1 MSMKNSKTIG
11 IISIFLVV
19 VLIISLFPT
28 ISFAGEPTKLD
39 STNKLIIKKISKNKV
54 KVVDGK
60 DEALISIVESD
71 NKITVKVS
79 EKNPEKNSYFIAD
92 KATGKIYSS
101 ETKNTVDIKELLN
114 DDTML
119 QKDSN
124 STLSLKAGKSG
135 YVGTVNQFISY
146 KELSKLVTSSSS
158 AASIAGAILT
168 ILGMVGITAA
178 NPIAGVVS
186 IIGGIITVIQHGI
199 GSKSPKH
206 GIIIKMKKYR
216 HVRYRAGMRLVR
228 YSYEIVGVSRKW
240 GLWKNEQFI

>member
-1 MSMKNSKTIG
+1 MSMKNSKTINL
-11 IISIFLVV
+11 ISIFLVV
-19 VLIISLFPT
+19 MLIISLFPT

-54 KVVDGK
+54 KVIDGK

-71 NKITVKVS
+71 NKIHVKVS

-124 STLSLKAGKSG
+124 STISLKAGKSG
-135 YVGTVNQFISY
+135 YVKTVNQFISY
-146 KELSKLVTSSSS
+146 KELSKLVTTTST

-168 ILGMVGITAA
+168 ILGWLGITAA
-178 NPIAGVVS
+178 NPIGGVAS
-186 IIGGIITVIQHGI
+186 IIGGITAIIQHKL
-199 GSKSPKH
+199 GSKNPNH

-228 YSYEIVGVSRKW
+228 YSYEIVGVSLK
-240 GLWKNEQFI
+240 

>member
-1 MSMKNSKTIG
+1 MSMKNSKTIN

-54 KVVDGK
+54 KVIDGK

-71 NKITVKVS
+71 NKIHVKVS

-124 STLSLKAGKSG
+124 STISLKAGKSG
-135 YVGTVNQFISY
+135 YVKTVNQFISY
-146 KELSKLVTSSSS
+146 KELSKLVTTTSTT
-158 AASIAGAILT
+158 ASIAGAILT
-168 ILGMVGITAA
+168 ILGWLWITAA
-178 NPIAGVVS
+178 NPIGGVAS
-186 IIGGIITVIQHGI
+186 LIGGIATIIQYKLGA
-199 GSKSPKH
+199 KSPNH

-228 YSYEIVGVSRKW
+228 YSYEIVGVSLK
-240 GLWKNEQFI
+240 

>member
-1 MSMKNSKTIG
+1 MSMKNSKTINL
-11 IISIFLVV
+11 ISIFLVV
-19 VLIISLFPT
+19 MLIISLFPT

-54 KVVDGK
+54 KVIDGK

-71 NKITVKVS
+71 NKIHVKVS

-124 STLSLKAGKSG
+124 STISLKAGKSG
-135 YVGTVNQFISY
+135 YVKTVNQFISY
-146 KELSKLVTSSSS
+146 KELSKLVTTTSTT
-158 AASIAGAILT
+158 ASIAGAILT
-168 ILGMVGITAA
+168 ILGWLGITAA
-178 NPIAGVVS
+178 NPIGGVVS
-186 IIGGIITVIQHGI
+186 IIGGITAIIQHKL
-199 GSKSPKH
+199 GSKNPNH

-228 YSYEIVGVSRKW
+228 YSYEIVGVSLK
-240 GLWKNEQFI
+240 

>member
-1 MSMKNSKTIG
+1 MSMKNSKTINL
-11 IISIFLVV
+11 ISIFLVV
-19 VLIISLFPT
+19 MLIISLFPT

-39 STNKLIIKKISKNKV
+39 STNNLIIKKISKNKV
-54 KVVDGK
+54 KVIDGK

-71 NKITVKVS
+71 NKIHVKVS

-124 STLSLKAGKSG
+124 STLVQDGLLKAGSGSG

-199 GSKSPKH
+199 GSKSPNH

-228 YSYEIVGVSRKW
+228 YSYEIVGVSRK
-240 GLWKNEQFI
+240 

>member
-124 STLSLKAGKSG
+124 STISLKAGKSG
-135 YVGTVNQFISY
+135 YVKTVNQFISY
-146 KELSKLVTSSSS
+146 KELSKLVTTTSTT
-158 AASIAGAILT
+158 ASIAGAILT
-168 ILGMVGITAA
+168 ILGWLGITAA
-178 NPIAGVVS
+178 NPIGGVAS
-186 IIGGIITVIQHGI
+186 LIGGIATIIQYKLGA
-199 GSKSPKH
+199 KSPYH

-216 HVRYRAGMRLVR
+216 HVRYRAGRRFVR
-228 YSYEIVGVSRKW
+228 YSYEIVGVSRK
-240 GLWKNEQFI
+240 

>member
-1 MSMKNSKTIG
+1 MSMKNSKTIN

-39 STNKLIIKKISKNKV
+39 SNNKLIIKKISKNKV
-54 KVVDGK
+54 KVIDGK

-71 NKITVKVS
+71 NK
-79 EKNPEKNSYFIAD
+79 KNSYFIAD

-101 ETKNTVDIKELLN
+101 ETKNTVDIKELFN

-124 STLSLKAGKSG
+124 STLVQNRLLKAGRSG

-146 KELSKLVTSSSS
+146 KQLSKLVTSSSS

-168 ILGMVGITAA
+168 ILGYVGITAA

-186 IIGGIITVIQHGI
+186 IIGGIVTVIQLGI
-199 GSKSPKH
+199 GSKSPYH

-228 YSYEIVGVSRKW
+228 YSYEIAGVSRK
-240 GLWKNEQFI
+240 

>member
-1 MSMKNSKTIG
+1 M
-11 IISIFLVV
+11 
-19 VLIISLFPT
+19 LIISLFPT

-39 STNKLIIKKISKNKV
+39 STNKLIIKKIPENKV

-114 DDTML
+114 NDDTML

-124 STLSLKAGKSG
+124 STLVQNRLLKAGKSG
-135 YVGTVNQFISY
+135 YVGKVNQFISY

-186 IIGGIITVIQHGI
+186 IIGGIATIIQHKL

-216 HVRYRAGMRLVR
+216 HVRYRAGRRFVR
-228 YSYEIVGVSRKW
+228 YSYEIVGVSRK
-240 GLWKNEQFI
+240 

>member
-124 STLSLKAGKSG
+124 STISLKAGKSG
-135 YVGTVNQFISY
+135 YVKTVNQFISY
-146 KELSKLVTSSSS
+146 KELSKLVTRTSTT
-158 AASIAGAILT
+158 ASIAGAILT
-168 ILGMVGITAA
+168 ILGWLGITAA
-178 NPIAGVVS
+178 NPIGGVAS
-186 IIGGIITVIQHGI
+186 LIGGIATIIQYKLGA
-199 GSKSPKH
+199 KSPNH

-228 YSYEIVGVSRKW
+228 YSYEIVGVSLK
-240 GLWKNEQFI
+240 

>member
-1 MSMKNSKTIG
+1 MSMKKSKTIG

-124 STLSLKAGKSG
+124 STISLKAGKSG
-135 YVGTVNQFISY
+135 YVKTVNQFISY
-146 KELSKLVTSSSS
+146 KELSKLVTTTSTT
-158 AASIAGAILT
+158 ASIAGAILT
-168 ILGMVGITAA
+168 ILGWLGITAA
-178 NPIAGVVS
+178 NPIGGVAS
-186 IIGGIITVIQHGI
+186 LIGGIATIIQYKLGA
-199 GSKSPKH
+199 KSPNH

-228 YSYEIVGVSRKW
+228 YSYEIVGVSLK
-240 GLWKNEQFI
+240 

>member
-1 MSMKNSKTIG
+1 MSMKNSKTINL
-11 IISIFLVV
+11 ISIFLVV
-19 VLIISLFPT
+19 MLIISLFPT

-54 KVVDGK
+54 KVIDGK

-71 NKITVKVS
+71 NKIHVKVS

-124 STLSLKAGKSG
+124 STISLNAGKSG
-135 YVGTVNQFISY
+135 YVKTVNQFISY
-146 KELSKLVTSSSS
+146 KELSKLVTTTSTT
-158 AASIAGAILT
+158 ASIAGAILT
-168 ILGMVGITAA
+168 ILGWLGITAA
-178 NPIAGVVS
+178 NPIGGVAS
-186 IIGGIITVIQHGI
+186 IIGGITAIIQHKL
-199 GSKSPKH
+199 GSKNPNH

-228 YSYEIVGVSRKW
+228 YSYEIVGVSLK
-240 GLWKNEQFI
+240 

>member
-1 MSMKNSKTIG
+1 MSMKNSNTIN

-39 STNKLIIKKISKNKV
+39 SNNKLIIKKISKNKV
-54 KVVDGK
+54 KVIDGK

-92 KATGKIYSS
+92 KTTGKIYSS
-101 ETKNTVDIKELLN
+101 ETKNTVDIKELFN

-124 STLSLKAGKSG
+124 STLVQNRLLKAGRSG

-146 KELSKLVTSSSS
+146 KQLSKLVTSSSS

-168 ILGMVGITAA
+168 ILGYVGITAA

-186 IIGGIITVIQHGI
+186 IIGGIVTVIQLGI
-199 GSKSPKH
+199 GSKSPYH

-228 YSYEIVGVSRKW
+228 YSYEIAGVSRK
-240 GLWKNEQFI
+240 

>member
-1 MSMKNSKTIG
+1 M
-11 IISIFLVV
+11 
-19 VLIISLFPT
+19 LIISLFPT

-39 STNKLIIKKISKNKV
+39 STNKLIIKKIPENKV

-114 DDTML
+114 NDDTML

-124 STLSLKAGKSG
+124 STLVQNRLLKAGKSG
-135 YVGTVNQFISY
+135 YVGKVNQFISY

-168 ILGMVGITAA
+168 ILGMLGITAV
-178 NPIAGVVS
+178 NPIAGVAS
-186 IIGGIITVIQHGI
+186 IIGGIATIIQHKL

-216 HVRYRAGMRLVR
+216 HVRYRAGRRFVR
-228 YSYEIVGVSRKW
+228 YSYEIVGVSRK
-240 GLWKNEQFI
+240 

>member
-1 MSMKNSKTIG
+1 M
-11 IISIFLVV
+11 
-19 VLIISLFPT
+19 LIISLFPT

-39 STNKLIIKKISKNKV
+39 STNKLIIKKIPENKV

-124 STLSLKAGKSG
+124 STLVQNRLLKAGGSG
-135 YVGTVNQFISY
+135 YVGRVNQFISY
-146 KELSKLVTSSSS
+146 KKLSKLVTATSTT
-158 AASIAGAILT
+158 ASIAGAILT
-168 ILGMVGITAA
+168 ILGMLGITAV
-178 NPIAGVVS
+178 NPIAGVAS
-186 IIGGIITVIQHGI
+186 IIGGIATIIQHKL

-216 HVRYRAGMRLVR
+216 HVRYRAGRRFVR
-228 YSYEIVGVSRKW
+228 YSYEIVGVSRK
-240 GLWKNEQFI
+240 